1 LSRITLH
8 QHYARDW
15 TTRDPKQLYRDVVVA
30 IDATRGLNNGQP
42 SGVATWL
49 HLLELQSG
57 DRVLHVGCGLGYYT
71 AIIAAAVTPGAV
83 IGVELDVVL
92 ASQAR
97 ANLTAVNQVTIVAA
111 NGVEYDSGPV
121 DAILVNAGVTH
132 PQALW
137 LDRLRVGGR
146 MLLPLTNQE
155 GKGIMLKVTREPSGW
170 AAQFVSGLTIF
181 HCVGGRD
188 AEVCRR

>member
-1 LSRITLH
+1 M
-8 QHYARDW
+8 
-15 TTRDPKQLYRDVVVA
+15 
-30 IDATRGLNNGQP
+30 
-42 SGVATWL
+42 
-49 HLLELQSG
+49 
-57 DRVLHVGCGLGYYT
+57 LHVGCGLGYYT
-71 AIIAAAVTPGAV
+71 AIISAAVAPGEV
-83 IGVELDVVL
+83 IGVELDAAL

-97 ANLTAVNQVTIVAA
+97 ANLTEVNHVTIVVA

-146 MLLPLTNQE
+146 MLLPLTNE
-155 GKGIMLKVTREPSGW
+155 DGTGMMLKVTRGPNDW

-188 AEVCRR
+188 PELCRRLAAGFADGSWRSVKSVRRDLHDPSSQCWLHVEGLCLFKHDVTN